1 MTDNPARHLSDAAD
15 GVRAFN
21 HTSRAT
27 KTDWEFPADSYT
39 ALGTLSY
46 LVGML
51 GQTVEQSTAPVRS
64 AYEQGRIRIDGN
76 GDPEAKFAEL
86 VAAREDAIAAA
97 AALTTAVQRMH
108 NAVSPMGYDTTDL
121 PESAGDEEHTV

>member
-1 MTDNPARHLSDAAD
+1 MSDNPARHLSDAAD
-15 GVRAFN
+15 GIRAFN

-51 GQTVEQSTAPVRS
+51 GQAVEQSTAPVRHT
-64 AYEQGRIRIDGN
+64 YEQGRIRVDGN
-76 GDPEAKFAEL
+76 GDTEAKFSEL
-86 VAAREDAIAAA
+86 LVAREDAIAAA
-97 AALTTAVQRMH
+97 AALTAAVQRMH
-108 NAVSPMGYDTTDL
+108 NAVSPMGYDTTGR
-121 PESAGDEEHTV
+121 PESADDEEHAV